1 MRGGILADDMGLGKT
16 LSILSLILTNFHDKR
31 PLARPQHGFKRHFD
45 KNVTRYLPR
54 TPADKQVGTGQP
66 FCPLLTDLDVPN
78 QAKLV

>member
-54 TPADKQVGTGQP
+54 TPADKQVQDNNSAKC
-66 FCPLLTDLDVPN
+66 FSDLYVLYL
-78 QAKLV
+78 AELA

>member
-54 TPADKQVGTGQP
+54 TPAEKKVSAVYRVTILDDNN
-66 FCPLLTDLDVPN
+66 LRLTWI
-78 QAKLV
+78 